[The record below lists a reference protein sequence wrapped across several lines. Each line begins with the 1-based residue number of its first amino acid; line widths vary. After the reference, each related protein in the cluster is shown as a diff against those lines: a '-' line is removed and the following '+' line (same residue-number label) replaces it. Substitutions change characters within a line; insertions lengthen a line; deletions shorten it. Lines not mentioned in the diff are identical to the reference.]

1 MFVDFFEPFDE
12 VRFLPFGCFWVC
24 RSRVRERTQG
34 PWERTL
40 EPPPQDLGLAQTS
53 GRSAPKLRAELQGAA
68 DSHPTPNAQKRDVL
82 LNFFLTRGYDE
93 RKGFRSVA
101 AAADSMLFLF
111 FMEPSLFLKFGS
123 RFRGCSCVL
132 NSICEGRRTQID

>member
-1 MFVDFFEPFDE
+1 MKLIFAFCLFF
-12 VRFLPFGCFWVC
+12 GVC
-24 RSRVRERTQG
+24 RSRARERTQG

-68 DSHPTPNAQKRDVL
+68 DSHPTPNAQKQDVL
-82 LNFFLTRGYDE
+82 LIFFDQRLR
-93 RKGFRSVA
+93 RKEGFRPVA
-101 AAADSMLFLF
+101 AAADSMLFL
-111 FMEPSLFLKFGS
+111 EPSLFLKFGS